1 MTDEKRPLV
10 DDEDRYLLHIQQRA
24 EMARLYPDGPEA
36 KVLREW
42 LQRFAGTE
50 ERGEFQERKADM
62 TQDEKEK
69 MERAMADAEWSDD
82 VSTAQEREG
91 RRQRER
97 GLDAHTRLIASR
109 AVDASRDALHDSAPL
124 QKPGAY
130 TVHESRDRAAHVP
143 SLAREPEV

>member
-1 MTDEKRPLV
+1 MADEKRPLV
-10 DDEDRYLLHIQQRA
+10 DDEDRYLLDLQQRA

-36 KVLREW
+36 KALREW

-50 ERGEFQERKADM
+50 ERGEF
-62 TQDEKEK
+62 
-69 MERAMADAEWSDD
+69 
-82 VSTAQEREG
+82 QEREG

-124 QKPGAY
+124 QEPGAY